1 MPKPP
6 LPKPHEIKALLGQ
19 YVIGQERAKKVL
31 SVAVYNHYKRILLS
45 NNVVPVA
52 TSGLRFHLQPFPE
65 GHNHSL
71 EVTVQKGNILLI
83 GPTGTGKT
91 FLAETLAR
99 TVGVPFSISDATT
112 LTQAGYVGEDVENV
126 ILRLLQAA
134 DGKIEACE
142 RGIVYIDEI
151 DKIARKSDSP
161 SLTRDVS
168 GEGVQQ
174 ALLKMVEGSVVNVP
188 PHGGRKHPEEKY
200 ISINTRHI
208 LFICGG
214 AFEGLDRI
222 VGRRL
227 QKKAIGFGKEAP
239 MNESASSM
247 ILPDDLI
254 RFGMIP
260 EFLGRFPIITTL
272 DALSET
278 DLIRILTEPQN
289 ALIRQYEK
297 LFSLEGV
304 TLRFSGEALQ
314 TVARRAILLGTGA
327 RGLRS
332 ILEALLLDVMYEL
345 PMRSGHREYLI
356 DEKEV
361 NRLLASHDEER
372 REAV

>member
-1 MPKPP
+1 
-6 LPKPHEIKALLGQ
+6 
-19 YVIGQERAKKVL
+19 
-31 SVAVYNHYKRILLS
+31 
-45 NNVVPVA
+45 
-52 TSGLRFHLQPFPE
+52 

-188 PHGGRKHPEEKY
+188 THGGRKHPEEKY

-254 RFGMIP
+254 GFGMIP